1 MIRFAKLLAPKT
13 ALAVGLFAIHC
24 ALISATITAAEST
37 PETKPDSAT
46 PPPAKSKFGPKD
58 VEIKL
63 QDGSLFRG
71 EIKDIETL
79 VLKTVYGSLT
89 IPVADLLRIDRGER
103 LAEKD
108 LKDIAET
115 IKELDNDEFAKRSAA
130 QYKLETFPVAAY
142 DTIKAARDSASPESK
157 NRIDGI
163 LKKLS
168 AKSQGKR
175 VQTEDSVRT
184 VRFEATGVLQF
195 DTVKIKSRL
204 GDLAVKL
211 EDIQT
216 VRWLNRGETKNILLE
231 PNATMGEWVDTG
243 IDSTPGDRIAV
254 VVSGTINPFNN
265 QDINP
270 LGTSNWGNNNNS
282 PFMMGAVVGKFGGS
296 GETFLLGFGKI
307 WNTDAKERLFIK
319 INWNYNQTG
328 RSNEAA
334 KGHFNVK
341 IATGSWADEVD
352 PSSIQ
357 NNGQ

>member
-1 MIRFAKLLAPKT
+1 MIRFTNPPAQNMPFALSSFAFVCTLLSVIA
-13 ALAVGLFAIHC
+13 A
-24 ALISATITAAEST
+24 AAE
-37 PETKPDSAT
+37 PPHDAKPD
-46 PPPAKSKFGPKD
+46 PASQPTKSKFGPKD

-71 EIKDIETL
+71 EIKDIENL
-79 VLKTVYGSLT
+79 VLKTAYGSLT
-89 IPVADLLRIDRGER
+89 VPVADLLRIDRGER
-103 LAEKD
+103 LADKD
-108 LKDIAET
+108 LKEIAET
-115 IKELDNDEFAKRSAA
+115 IKDLDNDEFAKRSAA

-142 DTIKAARDSASPESK
+142 ETVKAARESASPESK

-163 LKKLS
+163 LKKLA

-216 VRWLNRGETKNILLE
+216 VRWLNRGETKNLLLE
-231 PNATMGEWVDTG
+231 PTAAMGEWVDTG
-243 IDSTPGDRIAV
+243 IDSTPGDRVAV
-254 VVSGTINPFNN
+254 LVTGTINPFNN

-270 LGTSNWGNNNNS
+270 LGSSNWGNNNGNQ
-282 PFMMGAVVGKFGGS
+282 FMMGAVIGKLGGA
-296 GETFLLGFGKI
+296 GEPFLIGFGKV

-319 INWNYNQTG
+319 INWNFNQTG
-328 RSNEAA
+328 RSNDAP

-352 PSSIQ
+352 ASSIQ
-357 NNGQ
+357 NAGQ